1 MTSVLARS
9 PPALVKEVILVDD
22 NNDDED
28 VGRELG
34 NIEKVGMTFK
44 GSGKL
49 SNRLRTPY
57 VLGQTSAEWPKRGID
72 QVQDNRDGGCY
83 RLSPRLSRQSL

>member
-22 NNDDED
+22 NNDDEE

-44 GSGKL
+44 RIWK
-49 SNRLRTPY
+49 TIQ
-57 VLGQTSAEWPKRGID
+57 QTSDPKCSRSNFCGMAEE
-72 QVQDNRDGGCY
+72 RD
-83 RLSPRLSRQSL
+83 

>member
-22 NNDDED
+22 NNDDEE

-44 GSGKL
+44 RIWK
-49 SNRLRTPY
+49 TIQ
-57 VLGQTSAEWPKRGID
+57 QTSHPKCSRSNFCGMAEE
-72 QVQDNRDGGCY
+72 RD
-83 RLSPRLSRQSL
+83 